1 MRWIGPPDV
10 EAGAAQ
16 ELLNLV
22 RSVRATFRGEDCE
35 VHLDE
40 DRAQG
45 GRTQGRL
52 QPLDDL
58 AFMSLH
64 GDLDDIGWD
73 DLTSADQALAAIDAN
88 WVATVLSTASQRAGS
103 CRP

>member
-1 MRWIGPPDV
+1 MGWIGPPDI

-16 ELLNLV
+16 ELLDLI
-22 RSVRATFRGEDCE
+22 RSFRATFRGEDCE

-40 DRAQG
+40 NRAQG
-45 GRTQGRL
+45 GVTQGRL

-64 GDLDDIGWD
+64 VDLDDIGRED
-73 DLTSADQALAAIDAN
+73 ATSADQAIAAIDAN
-88 WVATVLSTASQRAGS
+88 WLEMVRIAASQFDDF
-103 CRP
+103 